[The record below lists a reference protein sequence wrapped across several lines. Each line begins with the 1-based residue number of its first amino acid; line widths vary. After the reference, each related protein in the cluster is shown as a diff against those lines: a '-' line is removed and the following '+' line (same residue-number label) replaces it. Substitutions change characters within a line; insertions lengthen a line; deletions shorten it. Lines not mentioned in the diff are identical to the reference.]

1 MSEANRRVGAIA
13 AGVALWCLLY
23 AGQALGSPAVA
34 DAAAKRPGKGNLVVW
49 ATTGGGRELG
59 RPHGAQ
65 VQVRWR
71 GRTIGR
77 GRTGAR
83 GIAVVRLRRTP
94 RRFSVRVIGGRL
106 RGGHRFRRVRGALRT
121 RVNGY
126 SGQTVYVNPATT
138 LAFYYKA
145 QHPRLSERRVRN
157 RVRAFLRLPRGHG
170 IGAGLRST
178 VYFDGR
184 RYMAR
189 ARRAGGLDRYSR
201 RLARTIGRRKGKGIS
216 FATRRRGGG
225 RDGGGRGGAR
235 ISVVEA
241 ESLGA
246 LAELSSKLGA
256 YQGLFGAIGGVSG
269 ALGIVNTVMAL
280 SGTSPLDAKV
290 EELGEKMDELL
301 ADMHYVSTQLSKL
314 DSEVAAARREG
325 ASGTYAELKGDQDE
339 LMGEIEVL
347 SASWEA
353 IANLGSQISCPNG
366 TENCPQAKTVK
377 EVCEA
382 DPGEPIAAQCES
394 VEDLYLGSTG
404 LVEKL
409 KAHGLTDFSQAHSL
423 ARAIGD
429 DGLIEWASRE
439 GVLGV
444 RYFKQAESREAIEAS
459 DYYLAQLSLLVSL
472 IGAYLTSP
480 EQNTPAINLETELKS
495 ITEATSPLP
504 AEVPTLLAG
513 TNVIDTDTGLMWQTQ
528 IAANTILDGKANGLI
543 LPGPYYLDLHS
554 IHGATAW
561 EMAQAGNFHY
571 SNGWI
576 AGDGSLKLPRT
587 LGPRAP
593 STLGSRI
600 WRPASANELSALIA
614 ESSLEALLEAGFAS
628 ELFTPV
634 KAQALG
640 ATVFDAQFVA
650 TLPGDGATS
659 DFADGDAGPLYGG
672 LFNLKQS
679 SVKPG
684 IGVVALG
691 ELDDMSVNFLMH
703 RTPYH
708 SECWYYAAVDKPQS
722 C

>member
-1 MSEANRRVGAIA
+1 MLGANRGMGAIA
-13 AGVALWCLLY
+13 AGVALWALLS
-23 AGQALGSPAVA
+23 AGQALGSPGAA
-34 DAAAKRPGKGNLVVW
+34 DAAAKRPGKGNVVVW

-59 RPHGAQ
+59 RPHGAL
-65 VQVRWR
+65 VQVRSR

-77 GRTGAR
+77 ARTGAR

-94 RRFSVRVIGGRL
+94 RRFSVHVSGGRL
-106 RGGHRFRRVRGALRT
+106 RGGHRVRRVRGALRT
-121 RVNGY
+121 RVGGY
-126 SGQTVYVNPATT
+126 SGQTVYANPATT

-201 RLARTIGRRKGKGIS
+201 ALARTIGRRGGKGRS
-216 FATRRRGGG
+216 FATRRGGG
-225 RDGGGRGGAR
+225 RRGAAR
-235 ISVVEA
+235 ASVAEA

-256 YQGLFGAIGGVSG
+256 YRGLFGAIGGVSG
-269 ALGIVNTVMAL
+269 ALGIVNTVLAL

-290 EELGEKMDELL
+290 EELGKKMDELL

-314 DSEVAAARREG
+314 DSEVAAARKEG
-325 ASGTYAELKGDQDE
+325 ASGTYAELKSDQDD

-409 KAHGLTDFSQAHSL
+409 KVHGLTDFSQAHSL

-444 RYFKQAESREAIEAS
+444 RYFKQAASREAIEAS

-472 IGAYLTSP
+472 VGAYLTSP
-480 EQNTPAINLETELKS
+480 EQDTPAVNLETELRS

-504 AEVPTLLAG
+504 AEVPRLLAG

-528 IAANTILDGKANGLI
+528 IAANTILDGKYDGFV
-543 LPGPYYLDLHS
+543 LPTPYYIDLHS
-554 IHGATAW
+554 THGATAW

-571 SNGWI
+571 SDGWI
-576 AGDGSLKLPRT
+576 AGDGSLKPPRT

-600 WRPASANELSALIA
+600 WRPAPANALNDLIA
-614 ESSLEALLEAGFAS
+614 ESSLEALLEAGFAA

-634 KAQALG
+634 KVQALG
-640 ATVFDAQFVA
+640 FTTYNAQFVA

-659 DFADGDAGPLYGG
+659 DFTDGDTGALYGG
-672 LFNLKQS
+672 LFNFKRS
-679 SVKPG
+679 AKPG
-684 IGVVALG
+684 IGVATLG
-691 ELDDMSVNFLMH
+691 KLDDMSVNFLMH

-708 SECWYYAAVDKPQS
+708 SECWYYAPVDKPQS